1 LANGGLLSSPGS
13 ITCSQAAKAHSTP
26 VVVLSGVYK
35 ICPDWT
41 WIGGDLNATMDG
53 NGMNPGEVLAF
64 DEEGRDDGDGDGE
77 LEIVNPNLDYI
88 PPELVDVFITNVGE
102 HPPSYVYRLIKENY
116 AEQDLGEL

>member
-1 LANGGLLSSPGS
+1 
-13 ITCSQAAKAHSTP
+13 
-26 VVVLSGVYK
+26 VVLSGVYK